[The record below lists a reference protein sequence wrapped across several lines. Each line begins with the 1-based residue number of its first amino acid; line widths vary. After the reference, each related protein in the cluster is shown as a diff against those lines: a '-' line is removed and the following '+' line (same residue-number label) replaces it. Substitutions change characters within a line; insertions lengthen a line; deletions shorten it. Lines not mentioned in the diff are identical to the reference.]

1 MFATL
6 LGPYPCSTQPHD
18 PTEGAAPATTDGAA
32 AADPVADAA
41 VREAIAAQE
50 AAGLEPLTDG
60 HARWAD
66 PVSGLVAG
74 LEGFAI
80 EGPVPYLG
88 TGRTV
93 RRPRLTAEPRWRG
106 PITVDPWRFAAGC
119 TTRAVKQTILGPY
132 TLGFLAD
139 AGDLGRERTTLAL
152 AEALNEELRALAA
165 AGCPLVQV
173 DEDAATGIGDDPS
186 ERRLFRDAQRR
197 LTDGVEAV
205 HLSLAITTGNAD
217 RAGAATIFDAPYQS
231 HLFDLIGGPD
241 NWRLIA
247 QAPGERGI
255 ICAALDPTAPTA
267 GQLEILVWA
276 ARYAASTGGRGMQ
289 RVGLAPAPGLER
301 LSTDEARARIRLLGE
316 AARLV
321 TAPRDELARSL
332 DPRALDA
339 PWDRR
344 RRARWRPFD

>member
-6 LGPYPCSTQPHD
+6 LGPYPD
-18 PTEGAAPATTDGAA
+18 AAPPREMIEGGASPMTAPA
-32 AADPVADAA
+32 AADAA
-41 VREAIAAQE
+41 VREAIVEQE

-60 HARWAD
+60 QLRWPD

-74 LEGFAI
+74 LERVAI
-80 EGPVPYLG
+80 DEPVPYLE

-93 RRPRLTAEPRWRG
+93 RRPRLTGEPRWRG
-106 PITVDPWRFAAGC
+106 PITVDAWRFAAGC
-119 TTRAVKQTILGPY
+119 TTRAVKQTIVGPY
-132 TLGFLAD
+132 TLGVLAD
-139 AGDLGRERTTLAL
+139 AGDLGRERATLAL
-152 AEALNEELRALAA
+152 AEALREELRALAA

-173 DEDAATGIGDDPS
+173 DEDAATVIGDDPA
-186 ERRLFRDAQRR
+186 ERRLFIEAQRR
-197 LTDGVEAV
+197 LTDGVEGV
-205 HLSLAITTGNAD
+205 HLSLAITAGNAD
-217 RAGAATIFDAPYQS
+217 RAGAATIFDPPYQS

-255 ICAALDPTAPTA
+255 ICAALDPAARPA
-267 GQLEILVWA
+267 GQVEVLVWA
-276 ARYAASTGGRGMQ
+276 ARYAASTGRRGLQ

-301 LSTDEARARIRLLGE
+301 LSPDAARVRIRLLGE
-316 AARLV
+316 AARLA
-321 TAPRDELARSL
+321 TASRDELARSL

-344 RRARWRPFD
+344 RRVR